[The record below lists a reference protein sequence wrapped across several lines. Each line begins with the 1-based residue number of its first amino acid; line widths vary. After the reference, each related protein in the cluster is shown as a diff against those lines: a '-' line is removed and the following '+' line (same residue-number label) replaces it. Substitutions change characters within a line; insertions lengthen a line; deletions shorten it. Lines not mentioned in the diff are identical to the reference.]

1 MTLDELNELD
11 FSEIGEWPLIA
22 KLIIVSILSIGIGV
36 GVYYY
41 DTEKQ
46 YIRLEKEQKVEVKLK
61 REFEDKQAKAVNLEA
76 YRQQL
81 KEMEETFGAML
92 RQLPNKTEIP
102 ALIVDIS
109 QTGLAAGLEFELF
122 KPESERRKEFYAEK
136 PITIK
141 VHGTYHEIGEFISG
155 IAALPRIVTIHD
167 ISIKPGRGGAK
178 GSTGVEALV
187 MDATAKT
194 YRYLEE
200 EG

>member
-11 FSEIGEWPLIA
+11 FSEIGEWPFIA
-22 KLIIVSILSIGIGV
+22 KLIIVLIISIGIGV

-46 YIRLEKEQKVEVKLK
+46 YIRLEKEQKVETKLK

-109 QTGLAAGLEFELF
+109 QTGLAAGL
-122 KPESERRKEFYAEK
+122 
-136 PITIK
+136 
-141 VHGTYHEIGEFISG
+141 
-155 IAALPRIVTIHD
+155 
-167 ISIKPGRGGAK
+167 
-178 GSTGVEALV
+178 
-187 MDATAKT
+187 
-194 YRYLEE
+194 
-200 EG
+200 

>member
-46 YIRLEKEQKVEVKLK
+46 YIRLEKEQKVEAKLK

-155 IAALPRIVTIHD
+155 IAALPRIVTIHN
-167 ISIKPGRGGAK
+167 ISIKPGRGGGK
-178 GSTGVEALV
+178 GAAGAEALV